1 MSSDSKVDAR
11 HADGDDEFENLP
23 ADEKKEEE
31 ELKEPK
37 VYDAKQKPVPTTVVW
52 LNIASCVLLGA
63 AVYVL
68 LQLTAASTITSASQL
83 PSLYHRNEMGLML
96 IFTLCIIAVV
106 LSTES
111 FAAMAHH
118 ATMETLHAHRLETY
132 RLHRE
137 LRATRAKK
145 HKKD

>member
-11 HADGDDEFENLP
+11 HANDDDEFENLP

-52 LNIASCVLLGA
+52 LNVASCVLLGA

-106 LSTES
+106 FSTES
-111 FAAMAHH
+111 FAAMNHH
-118 ATMETLHAHRLETY
+118 ATMETLHAH
-132 RLHRE
+132 
-137 LRATRAKK
+137 
-145 HKKD
+145 